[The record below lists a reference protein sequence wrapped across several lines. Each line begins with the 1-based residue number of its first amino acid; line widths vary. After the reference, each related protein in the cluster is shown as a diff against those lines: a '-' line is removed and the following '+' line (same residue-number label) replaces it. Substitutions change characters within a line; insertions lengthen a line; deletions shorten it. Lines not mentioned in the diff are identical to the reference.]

1 MKQRDAFKIAVG
13 VIVLIFFIQMFSWF
27 GTARQGT
34 QEESKNKTILTASGT
49 IKGVV
54 QSYSRE
60 LTVEPWGNLSD
71 AVKQLQSEGKI
82 EYVNV
87 LGSRGVVFL
96 TKGTDIS
103 EIRSAIV
110 ARANVSVFA
119 DATVVFDKVVNL
131 TLQNGTVETF
141 SLVQMRVSL
150 DPITQPGDELYFD
163 IIADVTET
171 TLVNVIANPI
181 PVESI
186 FTASGSMEC
195 TNEYGLTGYV
205 KWDNRELNTSEVAD
219 ALNISAALVKYS
231 PDNAVKFIKAMNETE
246 LASISEKN
254 LSYISNLQSV
264 GFVTNLTDSDAITND
279 LAFLGYPLAFSPS
292 QLSVVFGSTDL
303 NATLNSLDA
312 LGKLQDITAFRKCNI
327 IITNVTSNDD
337 KPYAIFP
344 QKGSVVQFVSPEKAS
359 DTPINVTALIKVKR
373 IGRTITEISEAGIK

>member
-1 MKQRDAFKIAVG
+1 MKRNDTLKIAVG
-13 VIVLIFFIQMFSWF
+13 VIVILFVIQMFSWF
-27 GTARQGT
+27 GTAQQGT

-49 IKGVV
+49 IKGVI

-103 EIRSAIV
+103 EIRSVIV
-110 ARANVSVFA
+110 AQANVSVFA
-119 DATVVFDKVVNL
+119 DATVVFDNVVNL

-150 DPITQPGDELYFD
+150 DPITPPGDELYFD
-163 IIADVTET
+163 INADVTET
-171 TLVNVIANPI
+171 TLMNVVANPI

-205 KWDNRELNTSEVAD
+205 KWDNRELNTSEIVD
-219 ALNISAALVKYS
+219 VLNISATFVKYA
-231 PDNAVKFIKAMNETE
+231 PDNAVKFIKEMNETE
-246 LASISEKN
+246 LASINEKN
-254 LSYISNLQSV
+254 LSYISNLQSM
-264 GFVTNLTDSDAITND
+264 GFVTNMTDSNAITND
-279 LAFLGYPLAFSPS
+279 LAFLGYPLLFPPS
-292 QLSVVFGSTDL
+292 QLSAVFGSTDL
-303 NATLNSLDA
+303 NATLSTLDQ
-312 LGKLQDITAFRKCNI
+312 LGKVQDVTAFRKCNI
-327 IITNVTSNDD
+327 AITNVTSNDD

-344 QKGSVVQFVSPEKAS
+344 QKEKVVQFVSPEKAS
-359 DTPINVTALIKVKR
+359 DTPVNVTALIKVKR
-373 IGRTITEISEAGIK
+373 IGRTITEISEVGIK